1 MDQEIQKKLEEIK
14 HLDAQNEKI
23 AIGHM
28 LQDEQAAI
36 SASRM
41 LQAKYF
47 ITPYAEHVFKMIKL
61 MLKLD

>member
-36 SASRM
+36 TGSVGEPPFVS
-41 LQAKYF
+41 F
-47 ITPYAEHVFKMIKL
+47 
-61 MLKLD
+61 